1 MTRQRLW
8 QIRQAKAGRC
18 GYCGRAA
25 KGLAGHC
32 RSCREKKRRLSR
44 NYYRRKAGI
53 PTEAPLGLA
62 GRKRKYP

>member
-8 QIRQAKAGRC
+8 QIKRAKAGRC
-18 GYCGRAA
+18 GYCGRPA

-53 PTEAPLGLA
+53 GLDAPLGLA